1 MNKIIIAIISIIII
15 IIAIF
20 GGIKLFETINNNQV
34 SNQIQYQTETSEV
47 IEDECTEEWE
57 ELNNKNTLNLQ
68 ANTQEQIQLS
78 PNCSFTFQ
86 THYEEC
92 GHTSRQYNNI
102 PTQLVNKT
110 KEEIQQLY
118 NDWEITTFTSNE
130 VVLDKNMEGECGE
143 HYVLREVAGKIV
155 IYVMKNNT
163 EEEYQKTEISTDYLT
178 ETDKITIREGL
189 KVYGKE
195 NLNQAIED
203 FE

>member
-1 MNKIIIAIISIIII
+1 MITIIAVAIIMT
-15 IIAIF
+15 AIWA
-20 GGIKLFETINNNQV
+20 GIKLFETRDEQQMA
-34 SNQIQYQTETSEV
+34 NQIEYQTEISEE

-57 ELNNKNTLNLQ
+57 ALQNENMLNLQ

-86 THYEEC
+86 THYAGC
-92 GHTSRQYNNI
+92 GHTSRQYNHI
-102 PTQLVNKT
+102 PQQLVNKT
-110 KEEIQQLY
+110 EAQIQELY
-118 NDWEITTFTSNE
+118 SDWKITTFTSNE
-130 VVLDKNMEGECGE
+130 VILEKDMEGQCGE

-155 IYVMKNNT
+155 VYVVGENG
-163 EEEYQKTEISTDYLT
+163 EEEYEKTEIATDYLT

-195 NLNQAIED
+195 NLNQTIED